1 MEMER
6 AKSVLRAEGVRK
18 AFDGLRAV
26 DHVDFELRA
35 GEVVALIGPN
45 GAGKTTLLNV
55 LSGQLRPDA
64 GRVVLVGR
72 DVTRW
77 PPHARAR
84 AGLARTFQI
93 PQLAPS
99 LTVREHVEAARLR
112 GRLRGRRPEGLE
124 RAVEALLERGALLD
138 KRDVPAGA
146 LAHGDRRLLE
156 LALALALEPKALLL
170 DEPAAGLSPAE
181 VERFLQL
188 VRGLRAERDDLAI
201 LLVEH
206 DMDVVFELAE
216 RVVVLHR
223 GRVLAEGPPPAIRE
237 HPDVQAVYLGA
248 RP

>member
-26 DHVDFELRA
+26 DNVDFELRA

-64 GRVVLVGR
+64 GRVVLAGR

-112 GRLRGRRPEGLE
+112 GRLRGRRPEPEGLLH
-124 RAVEALLERGALLD
+124 AVGLGD

-170 DEPAAGLSPAE
+170 DEPAAGLRPAE